1 MLYIQFRMLR
11 GHYAKMTRGLFPK
24 RIIRYAGLTE
34 PPMCTSAYLA
44 NVRPDH
50 ISSSY
55 WFRSKKCSALA
66 RPRAGRY
73 EYSPVC
79 PSSVSELQ
87 CTVLASFLQSF
98 VFATS
103 LFTAP
108 ARPLLTRAAAAERL
122 AGALSG
128 TAPHRS
134 VEDTVGFATSMLSGV
149 TWRSGGP
156 R

>member
-1 MLYIQFRMLR
+1 VLINYKDPPSVVAGSNRILR
-11 GHYAKMTRGLFPK
+11 R
-24 RIIRYAGLTE
+24 
-34 PPMCTSAYLA
+34 
-44 NVRPDH
+44 
-50 ISSSY
+50 
-55 WFRSKKCSALA
+55 
-66 RPRAGRY
+66 
-73 EYSPVC
+73 
-79 PSSVSELQ
+79 LQ
-87 CTVLASFLQSF
+87 IFITVLASFLQSF

-122 AGALSG
+122 AGALRG

>member
-1 MLYIQFRMLR
+1 MGRDELGWNGTDR
-11 GHYAKMTRGLFPK
+11 GGT
-24 RIIRYAGLTE
+24 AGGTVL
-34 PPMCTSAYLA
+34 
-44 NVRPDH
+44 
-50 ISSSY
+50 
-55 WFRSKKCSALA
+55 
-66 RPRAGRY
+66 G
-73 EYSPVC
+73 
-79 PSSVSELQ
+79 
-87 CTVLASFLQSF
+87 TVLASFLQSF

-122 AGALSG
+122 AGALRG

>member
-1 MLYIQFRMLR
+1 MLYRQFRMLR

-55 WFRSKKCSALA
+55 WFRSKKCSACLLA
-66 RPRAGRY
+66 RTRVWSDAGV
-73 EYSPVC
+73 SPPAKAQS
-79 PSSVSELQ
+79 PSQL
-87 CTVLASFLQSF
+87 T
-98 VFATS
+98 
-103 LFTAP
+103 
-108 ARPLLTRAAAAERL
+108 PL
-122 AGALSG
+122 
-128 TAPHRS
+128 
-134 VEDTVGFATSMLSGV
+134 
-149 TWRSGGP
+149 GG